1 MKAVRQ
7 SDRAF
12 GLTFAVVFAVISA
25 VGWLVFDAVAYWAWA
40 LSAFFLLIALSAP
53 GALMPLNRLWA
64 GFAHRLGQASNYL
77 LLGLFF
83 YLLVL
88 PFGLIIRLFGR
99 DPMDRKLDPK
109 ADSYWSPITR
119 RSEADTFRDMF

>member
-1 MKAVRQ
+1 MKPVRQ

-12 GLTFAVVFAVISA
+12 GITFAVVFAVIPS
-25 VGWLVFDAVAYWAWA
+25 VGWLVFDAMLNWAWV
-40 LSAFFLLIALSAP
+40 LSAFFLAMALVAP

-64 GFAHRLGQASNYL
+64 GFAHRVGQVSNYL

-88 PFGLIIRLFGR
+88 PFGLIIRLLGR

-109 ADSYWSPITR
+109 TKSYWSPITR
-119 RSEADTFRDMF
+119 RAEAETFRDMF